1 MGLAEIQNTLA
12 RLYTE
17 SDFRERF
24 FNDPLVVGREL
35 GLSAEEAR
43 NLAQLSA
50 ARVKGFADSLIGKR
64 LTGVGKL
71 LPLTRRVLG
80 ERFDKHFRAY
90 AAANQHTGAPFYF
103 EDAVSFAS
111 ELEGKLRGERLA
123 GGWILDLLHFEVA
136 RVRASDPARRI
147 VTRFFRHDIRRL
159 VGSIAR
165 REETPDAVRRPS
177 VAVWWRPRK
186 RGTVRY
192 AIFTTPRLF
201 NRRR

>member
-1 MGLAEIQNTLA
+1 MGLAEIQQTLA

-17 SDFRERF
+17 SELRERF
-24 FNDPLVVGREL
+24 FSDPLTVGREL

-43 NLAQLSA
+43 NLAQLSVA
-50 ARVKGFADSLIGKR
+50 QVRGYADSLVGKR

-80 ERFDKHFRAY
+80 ERFDRHFRNY
-90 AAANQHTGAPFYF
+90 AAANRHIGAPFYF
-103 EDAVSFAS
+103 EDATAFAS
-111 ELEGKLRGERLA
+111 HLEGKLREERVA
-123 GGWILDLLHFEVA
+123 GGWVLDLLHFEVA
-136 RVRASDPARRI
+136 RVRAADPSRRV

-186 RGTVRY
+186 RGPVRY

-201 NRRR
+201 KRRR